1 MAVAIAR
8 PKLEGNIAVGEDRRI
23 GFAEFGAPQGRA
35 VFWLHGT
42 PGARRQIPT
51 EARVYAEHHNIRL
64 IGVDRPGIGAST
76 PHQYET
82 ILAFAD
88 DLRTIA
94 DTLGIDKMAVV
105 GLSGGGPYTLA
116 CAAEDTGGVAPTR
129 GPDAIS
135 GGLMRLGS
143 AVAPLLQVGG
153 TPLRLGAS
161 LLIRAARPVASPALD
176 LYGLLSPRAD
186 RHLLARPEFKAM
198 FLDDLLNGSRKQLA
212 APFADVIAFA
222 RDWGFRLDEVKVP
235 VRWWHGDHDH
245 IVPFSHGE
253 HVVSRLPDAKLLHL
267 PGESHLAGLG
277 RGEEILSTLM
287 QIWDRDLR
295 K

>member
-1 MAVAIAR
+1 
-8 PKLEGNIAVGEDRRI
+8 
-23 GFAEFGAPQGRA
+23 
-35 VFWLHGT
+35 
-42 PGARRQIPT
+42 
-51 EARVYAEHHNIRL
+51 
-64 IGVDRPGIGAST
+64 
-76 PHQYET
+76 
-82 ILAFAD
+82 
-88 DLRTIA
+88 
-94 DTLGIDKMAVV
+94 
-105 GLSGGGPYTLA
+105 
-116 CAAEDTGGVAPTR
+116 
-129 GPDAIS
+129 
-135 GGLMRLGS
+135 MRLGS

-186 RHLLARPEFKAM
+186 RRAGSARVQTM